1 MEFNEQYTNTKPRR
15 VECEDVCRVDF
26 IVVGFDATSLCHGD
40 NSKLWDCGLGQL
52 EDHLAPLVANHATE
66 DTLIGR
72 MYSVNNPTN
81 ELPPF
86 LKCEDNQKNVSY
98 LEISSCKTVLEKY
111 YNDPQKSPFE
121 VTIETIE
128 TRMTQKKLSF
138 HRFYMKKLYF
148 WQKGTIKE
156 DLSAIS
162 DNETLE
168 DDTFNQDI
176 FTHDI
181 TKKNITVLEPSK
193 EDSTIPIWAVLVI
206 VLCIV
211 VLVIFIATT
220 AIYVFKRRRK
230 EVVQFPN
237 NDAEKELG
245 LIQSNCKGS
254 KPGLTA
260 GNSSPSNFYSR
271 QGM

>member
-1 MEFNEQYTNTKPRR
+1 MEFNEQDTNTKPRH
-15 VECEDVCRVDF
+15 VECQDVCRVDF
-26 IVVGFDATSLCHGD
+26 IVVGFNATSLCHGD
-40 NSKLWDCGLGQL
+40 NSKLWDCGLDQL

-86 LKCEDNQKNVSY
+86 LKCEDNQENVSY

-111 YNDPQKSPFE
+111 YNDPKKSPFE
-121 VTIETIE
+121 VTLETIE

-138 HRFYMKKLYF
+138 NRFYMKKLYF

-162 DNETLE
+162 DNETSE

-176 FTHDI
+176 FTHDL
-181 TKKNITVLEPSK
+181 TKKNITGLEPSK

-206 VLCIV
+206 VLCIL

-220 AIYVFKRRRK
+220 AIYVFKRQRK
-230 EVVQFPN
+230 ELVQFPN

-245 LIQSNCKGS
+245 LIQSNSKVS
-254 KPGLTA
+254 KP